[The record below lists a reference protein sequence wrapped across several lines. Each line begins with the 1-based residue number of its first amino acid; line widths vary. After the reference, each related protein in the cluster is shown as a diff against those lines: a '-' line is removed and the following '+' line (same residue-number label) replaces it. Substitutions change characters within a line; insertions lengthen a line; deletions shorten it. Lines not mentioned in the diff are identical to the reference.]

1 MDNTKVSLNKME
13 ETQKVSEDLVN
24 YMKNKLNEE
33 FNKNILKYGMEK
45 LNLQEERLNNLKSGY
60 IYFIFSQIYLF
71 FFYFYF

>member
-1 MDNTKVSLNKME
+1 ME